1 MDGQAATVAQT
12 PAEPRPV
19 NELQKEKKEAVS
31 WKDLPHKTQLVVITL
46 TRLSEPLVQ
55 TSLQAY
61 MFYQLKWF
69 DPDLSDSVISSQA
82 GVLHASFTAAQLL
95 TAMMWGRVADSSR
108 FGRKK
113 VILIGL
119 TGTMISCLGFGF
131 SKTFWQALFF
141 RCLGGVTNGNVG
153 VLRTMISEIVREKK
167 YQSRAFLLLPM
178 TFNIGVIIGPIL
190 GGVLADPAA
199 SYPDLFGKTRFFIS
213 FPYAMPNLVSAFF
226 LLSASLTAWMCLEE
240 TLDARVDKR
249 DWGIEL
255 RKRLGSTLSGYLSRN
270 RLPAG
275 YTPLPARDDASTS
288 VEMTPSRTPS
298 PATEPI
304 PKPSKPAKRQ
314 PRYTQ
319 RLPFRRIF
327 TRNVCV
333 TLLARFCLAFHV
345 GTFNSLW
352 FVFLSTPVY
361 DPNKP
366 SDGLGRHPPFVFTG
380 GLGLPPAKVGT
391 AMAVL
396 GFLGISLQ
404 LFVYP
409 ALSARLGT
417 VRCLRMSLVCFPMAY
432 FLAPYLSLV
441 PSSTEP
447 PGPKSGP
454 AIWVAISG
462 VLLCQVVGRTFAAPN
477 MAILVN
483 NCSPHPSVLGTF
495 HGLAQTCSSAAR
507 TLGPVLCGFLYG
519 VGLAHGI
526 VGGVWWGLSLWAA
539 MGWLTSWLLKEGDGH
554 EIWLDG
560 DEEDDGVE
568 TTKTV

>member
-1 MDGQAATVAQT
+1 M
-12 PAEPRPV
+12 
-19 NELQKEKKEAVS
+19 L
-31 WKDLPHKTQLVVITL
+31 
-46 TRLSEPLVQ
+46 
-55 TSLQAY
+55 Y
-61 MFYQLKWF
+61 
-69 DPDLSDSVISSQA
+69 
-82 GVLHASFTAAQLL
+82 LL
-95 TAMMWGRVADSSR
+95 T
-108 FGRKK
+108 
-113 VILIGL
+113 
-119 TGTMISCLGFGF
+119 TG
-131 SKTFWQALFF
+131 Q
-141 RCLGGVTNGNVG
+141 
-153 VLRTMISEIVREKK
+153 
-167 YQSRAFLLLPM
+167 
-178 TFNIGVIIGPIL
+178 
-190 GGVLADPAA
+190 
-199 SYPDLFGKTRFFIS
+199 
-213 FPYAMPNLVSAFF
+213 
-226 LLSASLTAWMCLEE
+226 

-255 RKRLGSTLSGYLSRN
+255 RKKLSAAIFPYLPRN
-270 RLPAG
+270 RLSAG
-275 YTPLPARDDASTS
+275 YTPLATRESARTS
-288 VEMTPSRTPS
+288 VEMTSSRAPS
-298 PATEPI
+298 PATPTI
-304 PKPSKPAKRQ
+304 TKPSKRAKRQ

-327 TRNVCV
+327 TRNVCI
-333 TLLARFCLAFHV
+333 TLLARFCLAFHI

-366 SDGLGRHPPFVFTG
+366 TNGPGRHLPFVFTG

-396 GFLGISLQ
+396 GVLGITLQ

-409 ALSARLGT
+409 AISARLGT
-417 VRCLRMSLVCFPMAY
+417 VRCLRMSLVCFPLAY

-441 PSSTEP
+441 PSTTEP
-447 PGPKSGP
+447 PAPKSGS
-454 AIWVAISG
+454 AMWVAISG
-462 VLLCQVVGRTFAAPN
+462 VLLCQVVGRTFASPN

-519 VGLAHGI
+519 AGLANGV

-560 DEEDDGVE
+560 DEEEEGVE

>member
-1 MDGQAATVAQT
+1 MA
-12 PAEPRPV
+12 
-19 NELQKEKKEAVS
+19 
-31 WKDLPHKTQLVVITL
+31 
-46 TRLSEPLVQ
+46 RLC
-55 TSLQAY
+55 
-61 MFYQLKWF
+61 
-69 DPDLSDSVISSQA
+69 
-82 GVLHASFTAAQLL
+82 LL
-95 TAMMWGRVADSSR
+95 T
-108 FGRKK
+108 
-113 VILIGL
+113 
-119 TGTMISCLGFGF
+119 
-131 SKTFWQALFF
+131 
-141 RCLGGVTNGNVG
+141 TN
-153 VLRTMISEIVREKK
+153 
-167 YQSRAFLLLPM
+167 Q
-178 TFNIGVIIGPIL
+178 
-190 GGVLADPAA
+190 
-199 SYPDLFGKTRFFIS
+199 
-213 FPYAMPNLVSAFF
+213 
-226 LLSASLTAWMCLEE
+226 

-255 RKRLGSTLSGYLSRN
+255 RKKLSAALSAYLPCN
-270 RLPAG
+270 RLSAG
-275 YTPLPARDDASTS
+275 YTQLATRESSRTS

-298 PATEPI
+298 PATLTI
-304 PKPSKPAKRQ
+304 PKPSKPGKRQ

-327 TRNVCV
+327 TRNVCI

-366 SDGLGRHPPFVFTG
+366 TGGPGRQLPFVFTG

-396 GFLGISLQ
+396 GILGITLQ

-417 VRCLRMSLVCFPMAY
+417 VRCLRMSLVCFPLTY

-447 PGPKSGP
+447 PAPKSGP
-454 AIWVAISG
+454 AMWVAISG
-462 VLLCQVVGRTFAAPN
+462 VLLCQVVGRTFASPN

-519 VGLAHGI
+519 VGLAHGVI
-526 VGGVWWGLSLWAA
+526 GGVWWGLSLWAA

-560 DEEDDGVE
+560 DEEDEDVE
-568 TTKTV
+568 TTKSV